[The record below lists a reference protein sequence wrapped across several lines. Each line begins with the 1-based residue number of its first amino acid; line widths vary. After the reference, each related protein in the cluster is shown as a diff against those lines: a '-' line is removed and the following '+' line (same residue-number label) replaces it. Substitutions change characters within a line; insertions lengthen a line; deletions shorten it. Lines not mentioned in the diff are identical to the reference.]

1 MKLFRRYIAIS
12 SICLFTSAVSGWA
25 QGDAK
30 DLYLSKCATCH
41 GPDGAGKT
49 AKGKKLKIQDVH
61 ATTGKMSVDEM
72 TKVVTD
78 GKGQDMDG
86 YGKTLTKDQI
96 KGLVD
101 YYRSLA
107 K

>member
-1 MKLFRRYIAIS
+1 MKLTMTFAALLLTAAATAS
-12 SICLFTSAVSGWA
+12 A

-30 DLYLSKCATCH
+30 DLYLSKCAACH
-41 GPDGAGKT
+41 GPDGAGQT
-49 AKGKKLKIQDVH
+49 AKGKKLKVQDVH
-61 ATTGKMSVDEM
+61 ATALKMTADDMIKIVN
-72 TKVVTD
+72 D

-86 YGKTLTKDQI
+86 YAKTFSKDQI

-101 YYRSLA
+101 YYRGLA

>member
-1 MKLFRRYIAIS
+1 MKHTMT
-12 SICLFTSAVSGWA
+12 CAVLLLAGAATAWA

-30 DLYLSKCATCH
+30 DLYLSKCAACH

-49 AKGKKLKIQDVH
+49 AKGKKLKVQDVH
-61 ATTGKMSVDEM
+61 VTATKMTADEM
-72 TKVVTD
+72 TKIVTD

-86 YGKTLTKDQI
+86 FGKTLSKDQI

-101 YYRSLA
+101 FYRGLA

>member
-1 MKLFRRYIAIS
+1 MT
-12 SICLFTSAVSGWA
+12 CAVLVLAGAATAWA

-49 AKGKKLKIQDVH
+49 AKGKKLKVQDVH
-61 ATTGKMSVDEM
+61 ATATKMTADEM
-72 TKVVTD
+72 IKIVTD

-86 YGKTLTKDQI
+86 YGKTLSKDQI
-96 KGLVD
+96 KGVVD
-101 YYRSLA
+101 FYRGLA

>member
-1 MKLFRRYIAIS
+1 MKLTMTF
-12 SICLFTSAVSGWA
+12 AVLLLTAAATASA

-30 DLYLSKCATCH
+30 DLYLNKCAACH

-49 AKGKKLKIQDVH
+49 AKGKKLKVQDVH
-61 ATTGKMSVDEM
+61 ATATKMSADDM
-72 TKVVTD
+72 IKIVTD

-86 YGKTLTKDQI
+86 YGKTLSKDQI

-101 YYRSLA
+101 FYRGLA